1 MRHNLGEIFGL
12 PAGLRAGTMI
22 TTSHYVVIQVSSSRV
37 RTRCPHCTTGTKRV
51 HQRTTR
57 LIKHGKLDD
66 KIVVLELTVKRFRCP
81 GCCRTFVEKLSD
93 IDRKQ
98 STAHFRHHVLQE
110 LSEHSLRTAARHT
123 QTSPTSMSRA
133 LDSVSYEINWDAQ
146 GETFSLGLD
155 EHSYRHRW
163 MVMTVTNLTKKSL
176 VTILPDDSKKEVKN
190 FLAQIPIEAQRRL
203 KEICIDMRSSFRYA
217 IEEALPGMKIVVDPF
232 HVVKLAGTTME
243 DVRRVVISA
252 TGKQLRVKRLLRT
265 PVEQLTP
272 EDQQKLAALWAAC
285 EKFPSLRLAWTT
297 KEKIREM
304 YRVPDRQ
311 KAEHQFRLL
320 LAYLSDTESRY
331 LKQLRGTLVRWQDY
345 ILNHFDQGTSNG
357 FTEGVHTKI
366 KMVKRM
372 SYGFPTV
379 DHYIKKMLLAFLP
392 LEQLKTSR

>member
-1 MRHNLGEIFGL
+1 MRHNWAQVFSL
-12 PAGLRAGTMI
+12 PAGLRAGTMT

-37 RTRCPHCTTGTKRV
+37 RTRCPHCSTGTKRV
-51 HQRTTR
+51 HQRTQR
-57 LIKHGKLDD
+57 FIKHGQLDD

-81 GCCRTFVEKLSD
+81 GCGRTFVEKLSD

-98 STAHFRHHVLQE
+98 STAHFRKRVLQE

-133 LDSVSYEINWDAQ
+133 LEAVSYEINWKAQ

-217 IEEALPGMKIVVDPF
+217 IEETLPGTKIVVDPF
-232 HVVKLAGTTME
+232 HVVKLSGTTLE
-243 DVRRVVISA
+243 EVRRVVISA
-252 TGKQLRVKRLLRT
+252 AGKQLRVKRLLRT

-272 EDQQKLAALWAAC
+272 EDQQKLISLWIAC
-285 EKFPSLRLAWTT
+285 EKYPSLKLAWTV
-297 KEKIREM
+297 KEKICEM
-304 YRVPDRQ
+304 YRAPDRQ
-311 KAEHQFRLL
+311 KAEHQFRLIL
-320 LAYLSDTESRY
+320 TYMSDTESRY

-345 ILNHFDQGTSNG
+345 ILNHFDQGTNNG